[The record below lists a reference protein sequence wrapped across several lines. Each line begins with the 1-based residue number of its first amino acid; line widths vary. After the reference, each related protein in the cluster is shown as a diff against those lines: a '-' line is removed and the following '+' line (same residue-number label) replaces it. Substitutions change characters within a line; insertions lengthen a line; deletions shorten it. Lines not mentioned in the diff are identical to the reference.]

1 LRRQG
6 TTFNIDTI
14 LVSNKVYFSIPM
26 IEGVK
31 WEPTTYDKLTYLNIR
46 SFRPEEI
53 ELLTVDE
60 LTLREFWRS
69 LKFAEN
75 ENLVSV
81 KDEL

>member
-1 LRRQG
+1 
-6 TTFNIDTI
+6 
-14 LVSNKVYFSIPM
+14 V
-26 IEGVK
+26 IEGEK
-31 WEPTTYDKLTYLNIR
+31 WEHTSYDKLTYLNIR

-53 ELLTVDE
+53 ELVTVDE
-60 LTLREFWRS
+60 FTPREFWHS

>member
-1 LRRQG
+1 
-6 TTFNIDTI
+6 
-14 LVSNKVYFSIPM
+14 V

-31 WEPTTYDKLTYLNIR
+31 WEPTAYDKLTYLNIR

-53 ELLTVDE
+53 ELVTVDE
-60 LTLREFWRS
+60 LTPREFWHS